1 MAKLANTVVLAGAL
15 FASAATQQIA
25 AGHEILAAPCR
36 VSKTSTHPVPGRP
49 TFNFGN
55 ARIAVALP
63 EGARFVAIPDG
74 SPRGGQAFIQRDG
87 WVRTKLGWFA
97 RSGSPRVTGRRVDGT
112 GRALRAEVGPLRAE
126 VGPLSSSSGGSFYPS
141 LLYFASFGCWRIT
154 AAAGGARLTA

>member
-1 MAKLANTVVLAGAL
+1 MAKLANAVVLAGAL
-15 FASAATQQIA
+15 FASVATQQIA
-25 AGHEILAAPCR
+25 AGHEILAVPCR

-49 TFNFGN
+49 AFNFGN

-87 WVRTKLGWFA
+87 WIRTKLGWFA

-112 GRALRAEVGPLRAE
+112 GRALRAD

-141 LLYFASFGCWRIT
+141 LLYFPSFGCWRIT
-154 AAAGGARLTA
+154 AAVGGARLSAIVNVTR